1 MCGRGQGLYFDP
13 ENIKYSVNTNILLPV
28 CISPY
33 NIRPKIQNSRIQRIF
48 DNRNQEA
55 LIIFNFMQ

>member
-28 CISPY
+28 CI
-33 NIRPKIQNSRIQRIF
+33 IRPKIQNLRIQRIF
-48 DNRNQEA
+48 DNRSQDA

>member
-13 ENIKYSVNTNILLPV
+13 ENIKDSVNTNILLPV
-28 CISPY
+28 CI
-33 NIRPKIQNSRIQRIF
+33 IRPEIQNSRIQRIF

>member
-33 NIRPKIQNSRIQRIF
+33 KVLLDPKSKT
-48 DNRNQEA
+48 QEFKGY
-55 LIIFNFMQ
+55 LIIGIKKH

>member
-13 ENIKYSVNTNILLPV
+13 ENIKDSVNTNILLPAR
-28 CISPY
+28 I
-33 NIRPKIQNSRIQRIF
+33 IRPTISRIQRIF

-55 LIIFNFMQ
+55 LIIFNIMQ

>member
-28 CISPY
+28 CILLE
-33 NIRPKIQNSRIQRIF
+33 PKSKT
-48 DNRNQEA
+48 QEFKGY
-55 LIIFNFMQ
+55 LIIGIKKH